1 MDNWWLAGPFRK
13 TLRDLRGALIGFSVA
28 ALLLM
33 TVDIVAYHVTLGAGA
48 PERDSQIVQL
58 RRLAASFSYLI
69 GEVLPLDTVAGFLS
83 LRLLTTLPLL
93 LGIWATVVGA
103 GLLRGEEEQGQMDV
117 HLAAPI
123 RRTRLLAA
131 KWGAFSVACA
141 VIALVVTLGLVIIGG
156 LAGEPLPA
164 DRDAL
169 AALNA
174 LTMVW
179 MWGGIALL
187 LGQLC
192 ATRRLAAG
200 SAVGLLFL
208 SYLLETNLG
217 RVAGYKAIT
226 ALLPMH
232 YWLANRPLVPGRT
245 FDTAAY
251 AVLLGLGLLATG
263 AAAALFQRRDVGA
276 VFRLWPATRRAGN
289 GGTLLG
295 LSSLFTRALRD
306 MSLSAV
312 AWAGFL
318 AGYTL
323 LITAALSD
331 LIEPIRTLARSPL
344 GKMFL
349 NGMDTTMSVLQAAYW
364 SFVVLILAGFAVLQ
378 VAAWTA
384 EEEAGRLELVL
395 STPQPRPRL
404 LLARAVALLVWTAAI
419 AAAVGGVLL
428 LGDQIYALH
437 LDSAGLPGALLGL
450 LPFVLV
456 ISSAGW
462 ALAAHLKR
470 PGGAV
475 PVVAAVVVAM
485 FILDALAPLLQLP
498 DWVARLSIFTQYGH
512 PLIVGWQADGLA
524 VLTLASVALL
534 ALALWGIARRD
545 ITR

>member
-1 MDNWWLAGPFRK
+1 MDHWWLAGPFRK
-13 TLRDLRGALIGFSVA
+13 TLRDLRGAVIGFSLA

-48 PERDSQIVQL
+48 PERDTQIVQL

-93 LGIWATVVGA
+93 LGIWAAVAGA

-123 RRTRLLAA
+123 RRTRLLGA
-131 KWGAFSVACA
+131 KWGGFSVACA
-141 VIALVVTLGLVIIGG
+141 GIALVIALGLVIISSIV
-156 LAGEPLPA
+156 GESLPA
-164 DRDAL
+164 DRAAL

-179 MWGGIALL
+179 LWGGIALL

-192 ATRRLAAG
+192 VTRRLAAG
-200 SAVGLLFL
+200 ITVGLLFL

-232 YWLANRPLVPGRT
+232 YWLANRPLVPGRA
-245 FDTAAY
+245 FDAAAY
-251 AVLLGLGLLATG
+251 AVLVGLGLLATV
-263 AAAALFQRRDVGA
+263 AAAGLFQRRDVGA
-276 VFRLWPATRRAGN
+276 TFRLWPAPTRSGN
-289 GGTLLG
+289 GGSPVG
-295 LSSLFTRALRD
+295 LSNLFTRALRD
-306 MSLSAV
+306 MSPSAI

-323 LITAALSD
+323 LISAALPD
-331 LIEPIRTLARSPL
+331 LLEPIRTLARSPL
-344 GKMFL
+344 GQLLLK
-349 NGMDTTMSVLQAAYW
+349 GVDTTMSVLQAAYW
-364 SFVVLILAGFAVLQ
+364 SFVVLLLAGFAVLH
-378 VAAWTA
+378 VASWTA

-404 LLARAVALLVWTAAI
+404 LLARAAALLVLTAAI
-419 AAAVGGVLL
+419 AATVGAALL
-428 LGDQIYALH
+428 LGDRLYALH
-437 LDSAGLPGALLGL
+437 LDSARLPGALIGL

-456 ISSAGW
+456 ISAAGW

-475 PVVAAVVVAM
+475 PAVAAVVVAM

-498 DWVARLSIFTQYGH
+498 AWVARLSIFTQYGH
-512 PLIVGWQADGLA
+512 PLVAGWQPDGLI
-524 VLTLASVALL
+524 VLSLAAGALL

-545 ITR
+545 ISR

>member
-13 TLRDLRGALIGFSVA
+13 TLRDLHGAVIGFSLA

-33 TVDIVAYHVTLGAGA
+33 TVDIAAYHVTLGAGV
-48 PERDSQIVQL
+48 PERDTQLVQI

-93 LGIWATVVGA
+93 LGIWAAVAGA

-131 KWGAFSVACA
+131 KWGGFSVACA
-141 VIALVVTLGLVIIGG
+141 LIATVIALGLVIIGG
-156 LAGEPLPA
+156 IAGEPLPA
-164 DRDAL
+164 DRAGL

-200 SAVGLLFL
+200 ITVGLLFL

-232 YWLANRPLVPGRT
+232 YWLANRPLVPGRA
-245 FDTAAY
+245 FNGVAY
-251 AVLLGLGLLATG
+251 AVLVGLGLFATV
-263 AAAALFQRRDVGA
+263 AAAGLFQRRDIGA
-276 VFRLWPATRRAGN
+276 AFRLWPPPTRSGN
-289 GGTLLG
+289 GGSLVG

-306 MSLSAV
+306 MFPSAI
-312 AWAGFL
+312 AWGGFL

-323 LITAALSD
+323 LITTALPNLLD
-331 LIEPIRTLARSPL
+331 PIRTLARSPL
-344 GKMFL
+344 GKIFL
-349 NGMDTTMSVLQAAYW
+349 AGTDTTMAVLQAAYW
-364 SFVVLILAGFAVLQ
+364 TFVVLLLAGFAVLQ
-378 VAAWTA
+378 VASWTG
-384 EEEAGRLELVL
+384 EEEAGHLELVL
-395 STPQPRPRL
+395 STPQPRTRL
-404 LLARAVALLVWTAAI
+404 LLARAAALIMLTAAI
-419 AAAVGGVLL
+419 VTTVGGALL
-428 LGDQIYALH
+428 LGDRLYALH
-437 LDSAGLPGALLGL
+437 LDTARLPAALIGL

-456 ISSAGW
+456 ISTAGW

-475 PVVAAVVVAM
+475 PAVAAVVVAM

-498 DWVARLSIFTQYGH
+498 DWAGRLSIFTQYGH
-512 PLIVGWQADGLA
+512 PFVVGWQPDGLA
-524 VLTLASVALL
+524 VLSLTAGALL
-534 ALALWGIARRD
+534 VLALWGIARRD
-545 ITR
+545 ISR